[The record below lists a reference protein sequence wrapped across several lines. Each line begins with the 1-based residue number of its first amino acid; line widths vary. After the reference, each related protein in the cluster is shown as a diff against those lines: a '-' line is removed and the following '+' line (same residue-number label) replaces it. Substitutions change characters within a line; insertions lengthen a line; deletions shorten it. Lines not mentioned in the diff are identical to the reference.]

1 MTGLQEVD
9 QTQNGGKLRGK
20 GEEDFGDGNRGWGGE
35 GGEYFASSWYL
46 VGTPHRPPPQSW
58 TGPPSR
64 GPSPASPSSARR
76 TADPSAELV

>member
-1 MTGLQEVD
+1 MTGLRGVD

-20 GEEDFGDGNRGWGGE
+20 EKDFGDGNRGWGG
-35 GGEYFASSWYL
+35 GGEYFAGWL
-46 VGTPHRPPPQSW
+46 DIEGTPHRPPPQSW

-76 TADPSAELV
+76 TADPSLELV